1 MILSLERVREM
12 KVEIIAVGDEVV
24 YGHTVNTNA
33 SYLAR
38 NVQLCGLEPSYMSVV
53 GDEAKKIKEALHL
66 ALQRSEIIIFTG
78 GLGPTPDDL
87 TKEVVCEALGM
98 KMQTLPEVYGA
109 LKAYFHKMGKEMP
122 SSNEK
127 QAKFPL
133 NAKILPNDC
142 GTAPG
147 CLLEVQGK
155 RIILLPGPPKEMQPM
170 FSNYVLPILKNCSSV
185 TIKHLDIKC
194 FGMGESELAEKIS
207 PLLGEQEGANIAT
220 YINEGEVIVRI
231 TVHEK
236 NDKKADER
244 LLDLKNKIEQRLEP
258 YIFGYNEDK
267 LEENLMK
274 CLSQRHMTVATVE
287 SCTGG
292 LIAATLINY
301 SGASACMN
309 EGIVTYSNEAKMKYV
324 DVQRETLQRVGAV
337 SEETARE
344 MAEGIRN
351 KAQSD
356 IGLSSTG
363 IAGPTGGTPS
373 KPVGLVYIGIATR
386 EATEVF
392 KLQLNGSRQ
401 EVRQK
406 TVKHILFQLYKKLK

>member
-1 MILSLERVREM
+1 
-12 KVEIIAVGDEVV
+12 
-24 YGHTVNTNA
+24 
-33 SYLAR
+33 
-38 NVQLCGLEPSYMSVV
+38 
-53 GDEAKKIKEALHL
+53 
-66 ALQRSEIIIFTG
+66 
-78 GLGPTPDDL
+78 
-87 TKEVVCEALGM
+87 
-98 KMQTLPEVYGA
+98 
-109 LKAYFHKMGKEMP
+109 
-122 SSNEK
+122 
-127 QAKFPL
+127 
-133 NAKILPNDC
+133 
-142 GTAPG
+142 
-147 CLLEVQGK
+147 
-155 RIILLPGPPKEMQPM
+155 M

>member
-1 MILSLERVREM
+1 M
-12 KVEIIAVGDEVV
+12 KVEIIAVGNEVV

-38 NVQLCGLEPSYMSVV
+38 EVQLSGLKPSYMGVI
-53 GDEAKKIKEALHL
+53 GDETIKIKEALSV
-66 ALQRSEIIIFTG
+66 ALQRSDIIIFTG

-87 TKEVVCEALGM
+87 TKEAVCEALGM
-98 KMQTLPEVYGA
+98 KMESIPQQHER
-109 LKAYFHKMGKEMP
+109 LKAYFNKTNREMP
-122 SSNEK
+122 SNNEK
-127 QAKFPL
+127 QVMFPKE
-133 NAKILPNDC
+133 AKILPNDC

-147 CLLEVQGK
+147 CLLNVQGK
-155 RIILLPGPPKEMQPM
+155 IVILLPGPPKEMQMM
-170 FSNYVLPILKNCSSV
+170 FSNYALPLLKSYTSD

-194 FGMGESELAEKIS
+194 FGIGESELAQMIE
-207 PLLGEQEGANIAT
+207 PLLGEQDGANIAT

-236 NDKKADER
+236 EVKRADEKIH
-244 LLDLKNKIEQRLEP
+244 DLKNKIEARLEP
-258 YIFGYNEDK
+258 YIFGYNEEK
-267 LEENLMK
+267 LEENLMRL
-274 CLSQRHMTVATVE
+274 LSERHMTVATVE

-301 SGASACMN
+301 SGASACIN
-309 EGIVTYSNEAKMKYV
+309 EGVVTYSNEAKMKYV
-324 DVQRETLQRVGAV
+324 DVQAETLQRVGAV

-344 MAEGIRN
+344 MAEGIR
-351 KAQSD
+351 KRAQSD

-363 IAGPTGGTPS
+363 IAGPGGGTPS
-373 KPVGLVYIGIATR
+373 KPVGLVYIGIATAK
-386 EATEVF
+386 ETQVF

-406 TVKHILFQLYKKLK
+406 TVKHILFQLYKNLK